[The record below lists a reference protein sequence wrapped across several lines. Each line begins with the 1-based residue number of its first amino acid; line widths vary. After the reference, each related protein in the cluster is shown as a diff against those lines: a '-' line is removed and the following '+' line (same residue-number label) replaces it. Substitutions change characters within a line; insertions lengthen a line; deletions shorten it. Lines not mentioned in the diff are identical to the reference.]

1 VEFDWLGVLIG
12 PDLRFEHGRVVGDP
26 DKRAR
31 TDGSLKGWK
40 KSLQEAKGDVAAT
53 EAVLAKVQ
61 AIIKNTYK
69 VLLSRG
75 RKGCF
80 VWCADRGLRE
90 YLRDRLQLASRTF
103 ATQAATPPPAP
114 PAPEPRIV
122 ASPPGKRFTD
132 WVPVYD
138 LNAAAGD
145 FGPSSPADCLGW
157 IESPPDILTYER
169 HFAARVHGRSM
180 EPLIPDG
187 SLCLFRFDV
196 AGSRGGRIL
205 LVQHHA
211 ISDPELGGSYTVKK
225 YRSLKVQEADADKDT
240 WSHTAIQ
247 LVPLNAEFK
256 TIWINPDQ
264 VDDLRVVAEFIRVLP

>member
-12 PDLRFEHGRVVGDP
+12 PDLRFEKGRIVGDP
-26 DKRAR
+26 AQRAR
-31 TDGSLKGWK
+31 TDSSLKGWK
-40 KSLQEAKGDVAAT
+40 TALRKAQNDVAASQ
-53 EAVLAKVQ
+53 AVLAKVQ

-80 VWCADRGLRE
+80 VWCADPGLRE
-90 YLRDRLQLASRTF
+90 YLRVRLQLASHTF
-103 ATQAATPPPAP
+103 ATQAAKPRPAP
-114 PAPEPRIV
+114 PAPPCRIV

-132 WVPVYD
+132 WVPVYE

-145 FGPSSPADCLGW
+145 FGPSSPADRLGW
-157 IESPPDILTYER
+157 IESPPDIRTDDR
-169 HFAARVHGRSM
+169 HFAARVRGRSM

-187 SLCLFRFDV
+187 SLCLFRLDV

-225 YRSLKVQEADADKDT
+225 YRSLKVQQADADDESWT
-240 WSHTAIQ
+240 HAAIQ
-247 LVPLNAEFK
+247 LVPLNAEFQ